1 MILLLNRPVSG
12 LFKIDLIVWK
22 LDLLDAHKDE
32 TFEFKIDL
40 IVWKYCKD
48 NAIKEDEEFV

>member
-1 MILLLNRPVSG
+1 MEIGILSPSMSTTCM
-12 LFKIDLIVWK
+12 FKIDLIVWK

-40 IVWKYCKD
+40 IVWK
-48 NAIKEDEEFV
+48 